1 MLSVTYLTDEDRF
14 FAHLSCLLVPEMR
27 YNPALSFIKTTRLMR
42 LKMTLGTKMEKYH
55 GVRCPS
61 CRETIPVPARIAD
74 KQALLNQDANTAS
87 GETHFPTLNLR
98 CRVCQKENFYKISD
112 VQEVEDIT
120 DRSAA
125 RKGPAPH
132 RLPPQ
137 GRMYKTANE

>member
-1 MLSVTYLTDEDRF
+1 
-14 FAHLSCLLVPEMR
+14 
-27 YNPALSFIKTTRLMR
+27 MR

-55 GVRCPS
+55 GVRCHS
-61 CRETIPVPARIAD
+61 CGETIPVPARIAN
-74 KQALLNQDANTAS
+74 KQSLLSQDANTTS

-120 DRSAA
+120 DRSAI

-137 GRMYKTANE
+137 GKMYKTANE

>member
-1 MLSVTYLTDEDRF
+1 MDEGRF
-14 FAHLSCLLVPEMR
+14 FANLSCLLVLELR
-27 YNPALSFIKTTRLMR
+27 YNRPLSFSKTIRLMR

-55 GVRCPS
+55 GVRCHS
-61 CRETIPVPARIAD
+61 CGETIPVPARIAN
-74 KQALLNQDANTAS
+74 KQALLNQDANTVS

-120 DRSAA
+120 DRSAI

-137 GRMYKTANE
+137 GKMYKTANE

>member
-1 MLSVTYLTDEDRF
+1 MNEGRF
-14 FAHLSCLLVPEMR
+14 FANLSCLLVLEMR
-27 YNPALSFIKTTRLMR
+27 YNRRLSFSKTIRLMR
-42 LKMTLGTKMEKYH
+42 LKMTLGTKTEKYH
-55 GVRCPS
+55 GVRCHS
-61 CRETIPVPARIAD
+61 CGETIPVPARIAN

-120 DRSAA
+120 DRSAT

-137 GRMYKTANE
+137 GRLYKTANE

>member
-1 MLSVTYLTDEDRF
+1 MADFANLSFLLMLK
-14 FAHLSCLLVPEMR
+14 MR
-27 YNPALSFIKTTRLMR
+27 YNRPLSFGKTIRLMR

-55 GVRCPS
+55 GVRCHS
-61 CRETIPVPARIAD
+61 CGETIPVPARIAN
-74 KQALLNQDANTAS
+74 KQSLMKQDVNSAS
-87 GETHFPTLNLR
+87 AEEPHFPTLNLR

-112 VQEVEDIT
+112 VLEVEDIT

-137 GRMYKTANE
+137 GKMYKTANE

>member
-1 MLSVTYLTDEDRF
+1 MLQGVYLVDEGGSFCD
-14 FAHLSCLLVPEMR
+14 LSCLLALEMR
-27 YNPALSFIKTTRLMR
+27 YNRPLSFSKTIRLMR

-55 GVRCPS
+55 GVRCHS
-61 CRETIPVPARIAD
+61 CGETIPVPARIAN

-87 GETHFPTLNLR
+87 GEAHFPTLNLR

-112 VQEVEDIT
+112 VQEVEDIA

>member
-1 MLSVTYLTDEDRF
+1 
-14 FAHLSCLLVPEMR
+14 
-27 YNPALSFIKTTRLMR
+27 LMR

-55 GVRCPS
+55 GVRCHS
-61 CRETIPVPARIAD
+61 CGETIPVPARIAD

-112 VQEVEDIT
+112 VQEVEEIT
-120 DRSAA
+120 DRSAI

-137 GRMYKTANE
+137 GKMYKTANE

>member
-1 MLSVTYLTDEDRF
+1 
-14 FAHLSCLLVPEMR
+14 
-27 YNPALSFIKTTRLMR
+27 
-42 LKMTLGTKMEKYH
+42 MTLGTKMEKYH
-55 GVRCPS
+55 GVRCHS
-61 CRETIPVPARIAD
+61 CGETIPVPARIAN
-74 KQALLNQDANTAS
+74 KQALLNQGAKTTS

-120 DRSAA
+120 DRSAI

-137 GRMYKTANE
+137 GRMYRTANE